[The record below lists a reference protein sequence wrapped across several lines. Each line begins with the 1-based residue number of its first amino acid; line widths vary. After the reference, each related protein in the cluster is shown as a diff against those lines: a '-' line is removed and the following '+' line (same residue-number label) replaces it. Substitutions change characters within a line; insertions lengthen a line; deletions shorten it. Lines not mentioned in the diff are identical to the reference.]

1 MKCFFVKYFLSPEGS
16 DPDHVCSHCENKP
29 YLFYCEAK
37 IIVILWFF
45 YVKYIVLVVG
55 SKIISYLTRKMS
67 VSGSVSC
74 LTFLLSTFRNSS
86 VNYPSLIST

>member
-1 MKCFFVKYFLSPEGS
+1 MTQIMCALTVKINPI
-16 DPDHVCSHCENKP
+16 
-29 YLFYCEAK
+29 YLFYCEAQF
-37 IIVILWFF
+37 IVIRWIF

-55 SKIISYLTRKMS
+55 SKITSYLTRKMS
-67 VSGSVSC
+67 VPRSVSC